1 MAIRPALRN
10 ILKVVGDLSKK
21 DVNTNVV
28 DTEVIQHSGLSSV
41 EVYDYLNELGS
52 LGLIKML
59 KPISHRKE
67 KDSETFKLLN
77 ITKKGLAEL
86 ELELEFE
93 FRNLLETP

>member
-21 DVNTNVV
+21 DINTNVV
-28 DTEVIQHSGLSSV
+28 DTEVIQHSSGLSSA
-41 EVYDYLNELGS
+41 EVYDYLNELES

-67 KDSETFKLLN
+67 TDSETFGLLN
-77 ITKKGLAEL
+77 ITKEGVEEL
-86 ELELEFE
+86 QS
-93 FRNLLETP
+93 NL